1 MSQDPKSRG
10 LIYAARM
17 RYLQSREG
25 RRSGLRL
32 TGDGT
37 GRDDDHL
44 YLAKREP
51 CDPGVL
57 TPPPEVTTRSQA
69 FKRAYWRYHR
79 KPMVQSIE
87 KSFPPSPQKGKE
99 LKDERG
105 ERLSGKRVE
114 ILARVRSGCGRQAV
128 MTRRAGM
135 ALRGQA
141 YGGIELNGSSNS
153 GMESEESGDE
163 HESELEEQLGRIT
176 LLATSPPHQPG
187 GASPGR
193 TNTKSSSLDFTPRT
207 SDDARKNRRTT
218 THAEEEIAR
227 CENQADEN
235 TPLHDAKQAG
245 ETGRKDDAGR
255 CRRTV
260 NQPKKDSQRTGG
272 GKREDSAFSFL
283 SEWKIEPPKKRW

>member
-37 GRDDDHL
+37 RQDDDHL
-44 YLAKREP
+44 YLAKREL

-69 FKRAYWRYHR
+69 FKRAYWRYHC
-79 KPMVQSIE
+79 KPIVQSIE
-87 KSFPPSPQKGKE
+87 KSFPSPPKGKE
-99 LKDERG
+99 LKDERK
-105 ERLSGKRVE
+105 ERLSRKRVE
-114 ILARVRSGCGRQAV
+114 ILAKVRSGCGRQAV

-135 ALRGQA
+135 ALSGQTN
-141 YGGIELNGSSNS
+141 GGIELNGSSNS
-153 GMESEESGDE
+153 GIESEESGDE
-163 HESELEEQLGRIT
+163 NESELEEQLGRIT
-176 LLATSPPHQPG
+176 LIATSPPRQPG
-187 GASPGR
+187 GVSPGR
-193 TNTKSSSLDFTPRT
+193 TNAKSSSLDFTPRT
-207 SDDARKNRRTT
+207 SDDANKNRRTT
-218 THAEEEIAR
+218 IHAEEETVR

-245 ETGRKDDAGR
+245 ETRREEDDAGR

-260 NQPKKDSQRTGG
+260 NQPRKNSQRTGG
-272 GKREDSAFSFL
+272 NKQEDSAFSFL
-283 SEWKIEPPKKRW
+283 SEWKIEPPKKKW